1 MHKKRGIPMRDE
13 KAEPRV
19 DWVRPLTPGA
29 GPRYQQIADLIAQA
43 VQSGALT
50 AGDQVPPQRWLAS
63 ALGVDLTTVTRAYS
77 EARERG
83 LITSFGGRGSFVA
96 GVSHRS
102 ASAHIDLSMN
112 IPPQPASG
120 DMATQARA
128 AIDEIFA
135 RQGIAAVSGYQDA
148 WANASLV
155 EAGRLWLRPAVG
167 AQANQQDVIA
177 CAGTQAAIFSVLLST
192 MRRGEPILCEA
203 LTYPGFLLAAQQLGL
218 RPVGL
223 DADQDGVLPEAIER
237 NHRET
242 GARVL
247 YLNPTLQNPT
257 AHTMPVAR
265 REAIAATLAKLGMT
279 LIEDDPYRYL
289 LNDAPPPIAA
299 YTGGVRTYFMT
310 SLSKCLWPALRTSF
324 ILLPRE
330 YDAAA
335 LQDALRASSM
345 GCSLLLTAVAEQ
357 WMRSGVARQ
366 LMLDIQREARARQ
379 TLARN
384 LLRKDVNADLGA
396 DISTHPTGLHLW
408 LTLPNQ
414 WNRQLFAHA
423 LEQQGVQVAC
433 SDDFSVA
440 PNPIDAVRL
449 SIGGAHSQGDLGQA
463 LQRIAALLQED
474 RRRNVRTIV

>member
-1 MHKKRGIPMRDE
+1 MHEMRDTAMRDE

-29 GPRYQQIADLIAQA
+29 GPRYIQIADLIARA
-43 VQSGALT
+43 VQSGELAV
-50 AGDQVPPQRWLAS
+50 GDQVPPQRWLAS
-63 ALGVDLTTVTRAYS
+63 ALGVDLTTVTRAYT
-77 EARERG
+77 EARDRG

-96 GVSHRS
+96 GVSDRD
-102 ASAHIDLSMN
+102 ASTCIDLSMN

-120 DMATQARA
+120 DMGALAKA
-128 AIDEIFA
+128 AIEDIFA
-135 RQGIAAVSGYQDA
+135 RKGIEAVSAYQDA
-148 WANASLV
+148 WANATLV

-167 AQANQQDVIA
+167 TQANQQDVIV

-192 MRRGEPILCEA
+192 MRRGESILCEP

-218 RPVGL
+218 RTVGL
-223 DADQDGVLPEAIER
+223 DVDQDGVLPDAIER
-237 NHRET
+237 SHRET

-257 AHTMPVAR
+257 AHTMPTAR
-265 REAIAATLAKLGMT
+265 REAIAATLDKLGMT

-289 LNDAPPPIAA
+289 LNDAPPPIATF
-299 YTGGVRTYFMT
+299 TGGKRTYFMT

-324 ILLPRE
+324 ILPPCD

-357 WMRSGVARQ
+357 WMRSGIAKQ
-366 LMLDIQREARARQ
+366 LILDIQRETRARQ
-379 TLARN
+379 TLARGI
-384 LLRKDVNADLGA
+384 LSKGA
-396 DISTHPTGLHLW
+396 SSHPTGLHIW
-408 LTLPNQ
+408 LTLPSQ

-423 LEQQGVQVAC
+423 LEQQGVRVAC
-433 SDDFSVA
+433 SDDFCVV

-449 SIGGAHSQGDLGQA
+449 SIGGAHRQSDLGQA
-463 LQRIAALLQED
+463 LQQIAALLQED
-474 RRRNVRTIV
+474 RRRGTRAIV